1 MRRKLTFAQA
11 ERLLDGV
18 EVPLDPRICFACLSI
33 VSMTLDAGRSSAIH
47 GCLRSMTPW
56 LWEDGLEEVALEA
69 LRDSGA
75 NEALA
80 ELEEHGAR
88 SAVARVIVRDLAL
101 ELARNARTTFAVERL
116 ARTEELLD
124 AAEWN

>member
-11 ERLLDGV
+11 ERLLEGV

-33 VSMTLDAGRSSAIH
+33 VSMTLDGGRSAAIH
-47 GCLRSMTPW
+47 GCLRQMTPW
-56 LWEDGLEEVALEA
+56 LWEDGLEEVALDA
-69 LRDSGA
+69 LRAADA
-75 NEALA
+75 HEALA

-101 ELARNARTTFAVERL
+101 ELARNARTTMAVERL
-116 ARTEELLD
+116 ARRQVLLD